1 MGIKKYNQ
9 KPNIKVSE
17 TVKNKLDKIGNK
29 GNTYEEI
36 INMLVDFF
44 LKRRM
49 KGGNNNEKE

>member
-1 MGIKKYNQ
+1 MVIKKYNQ

-17 TVKNKLDKIGNK
+17 IVKNKLDKIGNK
-29 GNTYEEI
+29 GQTYEEI